1 MIDRT
6 VYAAQGIEAAAGAPG
21 AFTINDQPGTPKT
34 VVWFE
39 PDARV
44 RLSPPGGAG
53 YGPPR
58 QRDPQAVLQDVID
71 GYISVEAAAREYGV
85 RVRYTGPQ
93 DAWSNGRNGGAWKA
107 RRERSIGR
115 AAAADVK
122 HRPGRKRAFVRGQ
135 PRHQRRYFG
144 WLTRPAESEFSPP
157 SQPQPRV

>member
-6 VYAAQGIEAAAGAPG
+6 VFAAQGIDGGAPGAPG

-58 QRDPQAVLQDVID
+58 QRDPQAVLNDVIE
-71 GYISVEAAAREYGV
+71 GYVTIDAAEHDYGV

-93 DAWSNGRNGGAWKA
+93 DAL
-107 RRERSIGR
+107 
-115 AAAADVK
+115 VK
-122 HRPGRKRAFVRGQ
+122 RPEWWQLDSAG
-135 PRHQRRYFG
+135 
-144 WLTRPAESEFSPP
+144 
-157 SQPQPRV
+157 